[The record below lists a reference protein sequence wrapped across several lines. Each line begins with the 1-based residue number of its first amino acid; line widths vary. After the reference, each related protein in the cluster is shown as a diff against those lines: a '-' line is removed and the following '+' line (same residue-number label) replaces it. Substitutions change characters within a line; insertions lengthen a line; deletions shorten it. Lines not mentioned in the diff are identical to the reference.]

1 MTFKKTKKN
10 EWEIQRDHHHN
21 ELRLNVDE
29 RELFEAKKGTYTH
42 TPSSGAMAWHG
53 FPRLCHINNKTSGEE
68 GEVDVHSSSDQYSR
82 ETDAVEHSTG
92 LGHKPNFV
100 LT

>member
-42 TPSSGAMAWHG
+42 TPSSGAMA
-53 FPRLCHINNKTSGEE
+53 
-68 GEVDVHSSSDQYSR
+68 
-82 ETDAVEHSTG
+82 
-92 LGHKPNFV
+92 
-100 LT
+100 